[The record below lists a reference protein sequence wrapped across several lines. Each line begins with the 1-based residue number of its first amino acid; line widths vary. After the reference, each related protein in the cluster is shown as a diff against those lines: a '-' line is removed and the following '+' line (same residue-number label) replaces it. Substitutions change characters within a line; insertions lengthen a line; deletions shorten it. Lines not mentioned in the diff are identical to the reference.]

1 MKILMAAL
9 IYLFLATATYAQTTR
24 AICPVVLPNEIGEQ
38 AQLYQNSHA
47 LLNGIGGDADTNS
60 DGFVTGSEL
69 GQFLFSS
76 FTKYTKNYQTP
87 QYGNIRDRNLDQGD
101 FIFAV
106 QSDFMRQTEMQL
118 EEQVKEAKRK
128 IKPVNNELREIVSFL
143 LDGKGT
149 RAGALLS
156 KYSDKPKVK

>member
-60 DGFVTGSEL
+60 DSVVTGSEL

-76 FTKYTKNYQTP
+76 SPSTP
-87 QYGNIRDRNLDQGD
+87 RTTRHLSTVRFETAILTRETLSLLYNLTSC
-101 FIFAV
+101 AK
-106 QSDFMRQTEMQL
+106 QSCNSRSRS
-118 EEQVKEAKRK
+118 RK
-128 IKPVNNELREIVSFL
+128 PRGRSS
-143 LDGKGT
+143 
-149 RAGALLS
+149 LS
-156 KYSDKPKVK
+156 TMN